1 MTRAEFAG
9 KSFGRFP
16 DVTAPTLCPVLPT
29 GAENLPGKI
38 TAQGPAV
45 AQQPTCP
52 SDRCRPRTTCE
63 VPARAEVVTTQARLR
78 FRPRPTGNRGPAPW
92 SPLRVWPAVWQSQ
105 SSRGLTL
112 GTRVES
118 ARDQGKNRRARVRSA
133 SGAGGGGEQAQV
145 AGPGDGLGPAVGAK
159 LGVQVADMGLDGIGR
174 DIQLAGDFRPGQVGG
189 QVAQHAQLAI

>member
-1 MTRAEFAG
+1 MSRRPRSVPSFRQVPRTCRARSLLKGLRLRSNPHA
-9 KSFGRFP
+9 P
-16 DVTAPTLCPVLPT
+16 VTAA
-29 GAENLPGKI
+29 GR
-38 TAQGPAV
+38 AQHAKSPLE
-45 AQQPTCP
+45 PNWSP
-52 SDRCRPRTTCE
+52 N
-63 VPARAEVVTTQARLR
+63 VVTTQARLR

-189 QVAQHAQLAI
+189 Q